1 MKRLLENLIS
11 LGDKK
16 TGMEKKA
23 TIFLRAS
30 AIILLIYAISFLIF
44 PELLGQLVGF
54 THHSPNTLVE
64 VTAFYGGLEL
74 GLAIFLLWSAA
85 NINRIHV
92 ALMMIFFV
100 FIAAGT
106 ARLIGIVRFG
116 FEDPSQPIVT
126 ILEIGW
132 SLISLWIARNFK

>member
-1 MKRLLENLIS
+1 
-11 LGDKK
+11 
-16 TGMEKKA
+16 MEKKA
-23 TIFLRAS
+23 VIFLRTS
-30 AIILLIYAISFLIF
+30 ALILSAYAIGFLIY

-74 GLAIFLLWSAA
+74 GLAAFLLWSAA
-85 NINRIHV
+85 DNNRIYF

-100 FIAAGT
+100 FLAAGI
-106 ARLIGIVRFG
+106 ARLFGIIRFG

-126 ILEIGW
+126 ALEIIW
-132 SLISLWIARNFK
+132 SLISVWLARHFR

>member
-1 MKRLLENLIS
+1 
-11 LGDKK
+11 
-16 TGMEKKA
+16 MEKKA
-23 TIFLRAS
+23 AIFLRIS
-30 AIILLIYAISFLIF
+30 AVILSVYAISFLIF

-85 NINRIHV
+85 DQNRMRI

-100 FIAAGT
+100 FIAAGMG
-106 ARLIGIVRFG
+106 RLVGIVRFG

>member
-1 MKRLLENLIS
+1 
-11 LGDKK
+11 
-16 TGMEKKA
+16 MEKKA
-23 TIFLRAS
+23 AIFLCIS
-30 AIILLIYAISFLIF
+30 AVILSVYAIGFLIF

-85 NINRIHV
+85 DKNRMRI

-100 FIAAGT
+100 FMAAGI
-106 ARLIGIVRFG
+106 ARLVGIIRFG
-116 FEDPSQPIVT
+116 FEGPSQPIVT
-126 ILEIGW
+126 ILEIVW

>member
-1 MKRLLENLIS
+1 
-11 LGDKK
+11 
-16 TGMEKKA
+16 MEKKA
-23 TIFLRAS
+23 AIFLRIS
-30 AIILLIYAISFLIF
+30 AVILSVYAISFLIF

-74 GLAIFLLWSAA
+74 GLAIFLLWSVADQ
-85 NINRIHV
+85 NRMRI

-100 FIAAGT
+100 FIAAGMG
-106 ARLIGIVRFG
+106 RLVGIVRFG

>member
-1 MKRLLENLIS
+1 
-11 LGDKK
+11 
-16 TGMEKKA
+16 MEKKA
-23 TIFLRAS
+23 TIFLRITAV
-30 AIILLIYAISFLIF
+30 ILSVYGIAFLVF

-85 NINRIHV
+85 EKNRKQI

-100 FIAAGT
+100 FIATGIG
-106 ARLIGIVRFG
+106 RLIGIVRFG

-126 ILEIGW
+126 VLEIGW
-132 SLISLWIARNFK
+132 SLLSLWIARSFK

>member
-1 MKRLLENLIS
+1 MILFLIKEDRV
-11 LGDKK
+11 DKK
-16 TGMEKKA
+16 AK
-23 TIFLRAS
+23 IFLRLS
-30 AIILLIYAISFLIF
+30 AFILSVYAVAFLIF

-74 GLAIFLLWSAA
+74 GLAVFLFWSAA
-85 NINRIHV
+85 DEHRV
-92 ALMMIFFV
+92 YFALMMVFFV
-100 FIAAGT
+100 FLSAGI
-106 ARLIGIVRFG
+106 ARLFGIIRFG

-132 SLISLWIARNFK
+132 SFISLWIARNIR

>member
-1 MKRLLENLIS
+1 MQR
-11 LGDKK
+11 
-16 TGMEKKA
+16 KA
-23 TIFLRAS
+23 TILLRAS
-30 AIILLIYAISFLIF
+30 GIILSIYAISFFIF

-74 GLAIFLLWSAA
+74 GIAIFLFWSAA
-85 NINRIHV
+85 DKSRMPF

-100 FIAAGT
+100 FMAAGIG
-106 ARLIGIVRFG
+106 RLIGIIRFG

-132 SLISLWIARNFK
+132 SLVSLWMARNFK

>member
-1 MKRLLENLIS
+1 MILFLTKEDRV
-11 LGDKK
+11 DKK
-16 TGMEKKA
+16 AK
-23 TIFLRAS
+23 IFLRLS
-30 AIILLIYAISFLIF
+30 AFILSVYAVAFLIF

-74 GLAIFLLWSAA
+74 GLAVFLFWSAA
-85 NINRIHV
+85 DEHRV
-92 ALMMIFFV
+92 YFALMMV
-100 FIAAGT
+100 FIVFLSAGL
-106 ARLIGIVRFG
+106 ARFIGIIRFG

-132 SLISLWIARNFK
+132 SFISLWIARNIR

>member
-1 MKRLLENLIS
+1 MQR
-11 LGDKK
+11 
-16 TGMEKKA
+16 KA
-23 TIFLRAS
+23 TILLRAS
-30 AIILLIYAISFLIF
+30 GIILSIYAISFFIF
-44 PELLGQLVGF
+44 PELLGQLIGF

-74 GLAIFLLWSAA
+74 GIAIFLFWSAA
-85 NINRIHV
+85 DKDRMPF

-100 FIAAGT
+100 FMAAGIG
-106 ARLIGIVRFG
+106 RLIGIIRFG

-132 SLISLWIARNFK
+132 SLVSLWMARNFK

>member
-1 MKRLLENLIS
+1 
-11 LGDKK
+11 
-16 TGMEKKA
+16 MEKK
-23 TIFLRAS
+23 TIIFLRIS
-30 AIILLIYAISFLIF
+30 ALILSIYAIGFLIY

-54 THHSPNTLVE
+54 TYHSPNTLVE

-74 GLAIFLLWSAA
+74 GLAIYLLWSSAK
-85 NINRIHV
+85 NSRIYF

-100 FIAAGT
+100 FLAAGL
-106 ARLIGIVRFG
+106 ARLFGIIRFG

-132 SLISLWIARNFK
+132 SLISVWLARKFK

>member
-1 MKRLLENLIS
+1 
-11 LGDKK
+11 
-16 TGMEKKA
+16 MEKKA
-23 TIFLRAS
+23 TIFLRIS
-30 AIILLIYAISFLIF
+30 ALILSIYAIGFLIY

-74 GLAIFLLWSAA
+74 GLAIFLLWSSAQK
-85 NINRIHV
+85 NRINV

-100 FIAAGT
+100 FISTGI
-106 ARLIGIVRFG
+106 ARLAGIIRFG

-126 ILEIGW
+126 LLEIAW
-132 SLISLWIARNFK
+132 SLLSLWIARNFK

>member
-1 MKRLLENLIS
+1 
-11 LGDKK
+11 
-16 TGMEKKA
+16 MEKKA
-23 TIFLRAS
+23 AIFLRIS
-30 AIILLIYAISFLIF
+30 AVILSVYAISFLVF

-85 NINRIHV
+85 DKNRLYI
-92 ALMMIFFV
+92 ASMMVFFV
-100 FIAAGT
+100 FIAAGI
-106 ARLIGIVRFG
+106 ARLVGILRFG

>member
-1 MKRLLENLIS
+1 MTRE
-11 LGDKK
+11 DKV
-16 TGMEKKA
+16 EKKA
-23 TIFLRAS
+23 VIFLRIS
-30 AIILLIYAISFLIF
+30 AFILSAYAVAFLIF

-85 NINRIHV
+85 EKQRV
-92 ALMMIFFV
+92 YFALMMVFFV
-100 FIAAGT
+100 FLSAGI
-106 ARLIGIVRFG
+106 ARLFGIIRFG

-132 SLISLWIARNFK
+132 SFISLWIARNIR

>member
-1 MKRLLENLIS
+1 
-11 LGDKK
+11 
-16 TGMEKKA
+16 MEKKA
-23 TIFLRAS
+23 AIFLRTS
-30 AIILLIYAISFLIF
+30 AVILSVYAISFLIF

-85 NINRIHV
+85 DKNRMHI
-92 ALMMIFFV
+92 ALMMIFFI
-100 FIAAGT
+100 FLAAGI
-106 ARLIGIVRFG
+106 ARLVGIIRFG

-126 ILEIGW
+126 MLEIGW